1 MLSWVLR
8 RRARIERIDSEAET
22 EALIRGFGE
31 AAYDEARRRQHQ
43 ASSDAIATDW
53 GFVALA
59 VARLI
64 GSRPDVDPLVRL
76 AMNAVLVPD
85 REDAASRRRRS
96 LAGLALRKPRSLP
109 GSSPADELARVI
121 AATTNRFRIQFV
133 GSAAD
138 SGSTTLKE
146 VEIEVADVSAAI
158 VAAANI
164 AWPPQTIG
172 LRIFD
177 HVGREVFARQK
188 GRSSIGFAPP
198 RGRQWAFASA
208 AKPRLL
214 FDADGRSRR

>member
-1 MLSWVLR
+1 MLYWVLR
-8 RRARIERIDSEAET
+8 RRARIERIDSEAEA
-22 EALIRGFGE
+22 EALILDFGE
-31 AAYDEARRRQHQ
+31 GAYDEARRRQHE
-43 ASSDAIATDW
+43 ASSDPIATDW

-59 VARLI
+59 VARQI
-64 GSRPDVDPLVRL
+64 GSRPDVEPLVRL

-96 LAGLALRKPRSLP
+96 RVGLAPRNPRSLP

-121 AATTNRFRIQFV
+121 AATTNPFRIQFV
-133 GSAAD
+133 GSAGD
-138 SGSTTLKE
+138 IGSTTLKE

-164 AWPPQTIG
+164 AWPPRTTG

-188 GRSSIGFAPP
+188 ADP
-198 RGRQWAFASA
+198 R
-208 AKPRLL
+208 
-214 FDADGRSRR
+214 